1 MNAERS
7 TGPDGL
13 EQMQGLI
20 STNSGKKLKKG
31 NGVANGCGSS
41 FDGALENVIA
51 QVRLDDHT
59 GVSPSGL
66 KDGREEI
73 FSPQPDPEVVS
84 SFSSGPGGAW
94 FKKFRSMFC
103 CFAPTNVGGGEV
115 LYQAP
120 LAPGDELEMTVE
132 VQQPPVVAPIAPPP
146 RDSFGGYVI
155 GPRQQGDAGK
165 KTLVLDLDETLVHSS
180 FKPVDDPDFV
190 IPVDIEGK
198 MVDVYVLKR
207 PWLDHFMEKICPR
220 FETIVFTASLSKY
233 ADPLLDLLDESAV
246 VRWRLFREAC
256 CPYEGNYVK
265 DLERLG
271 RNLADTIIVD
281 NSPLSYIFQPSN
293 AVPIGPFMGEKDDQE
308 LLDLIPILE
317 MLDEADDVREILANK
332 SDDLRLGE
340 ESSNS
345 FVPLERAS

>member
-1 MNAERS
+1 MKAECAE
-7 TGPDGL
+7 GPDGL
-13 EQMQGLI
+13 EQTQGLI
-20 STNSGKKLKKG
+20 SNNSREKLRRG
-31 NGVANGCGSS
+31 DGAANGCGSS

-51 QVRLDDHT
+51 QVRLDDRS

-73 FSPQPDPEVVS
+73 FSPQPDPDAVS
-84 SFSSGPGGAW
+84 NYSSAPAGAW

-103 CFAPTNVGGGEV
+103 CFAPTDVGGGE
-115 LYQAP
+115 YRAP
-120 LAPGDELEMTVE
+120 LDNNTGTIAE
-132 VQQPPVVAPIAPPP
+132 VPQPPVVAPISAPP
-146 RDSFGGYVI
+146 RHSFGGYVI
-155 GPRQQGDAGK
+155 GPRQEGDAGK

-180 FKPVDDPDFV
+180 FKPVEDPDFV

-207 PWLDHFMEKICPR
+207 PGLDHFMERICPR

-233 ADPLLDLLDESAV
+233 ANPLLDLLDESEV

-271 RNLADTIIVD
+271 RNLAETIIVD

-317 MLDEADDVREILANK
+317 MLDEAEDVRDVLANK
-332 SDDLRLGE
+332 SDDFRLGD
-340 ESSNS
+340 ESLNS
-345 FVPLERAS
+345 FVPLEKAG